1 MIKNDETPDCS
12 VQYITGD
19 RKEDGLLEGLAAEE
33 LTEMFAKFRPGTT
46 LVAITDFCHA
56 GNAYH
61 LQFQLSVC
69 PDGSTF
75 WKEVEEWSND
85 SKFDQKN
92 KIRAPM
98 IHIAGSSRLEQA
110 YETGRKGGKQH
121 SDQFATDTPLAKAF
135 LGGHGGV
142 SRAAYAVLCLNKYT
156 GFKWSSN
163 GPAMDLYGADRDMT
177 NFLEWLTGDE
187 KFPNLKISSIHNT
200 SRTDI
205 KSYLE
210 NLVTLSPG
218 VVFVYIQGHGLPEL
232 YITGD
237 GRGSDG
243 EYIGLKSTELIELFS
258 RFENNTS
265 SIVITDFCH
274 SGNFLH
280 LRYRLEVDTDGK
292 RADWVEVE
300 NWTQGSGDTTSHPS
314 SQMLHIAG
322 SADNQLVYET
332 GNLGGYFTNALSK
345 AEPKTL
351 PELLAEL
358 RATVD
363 AHLGR
368 ARNQGYISQEATQ
381 VPQIYSRTKLLNTD
395 WDRI

>member
-1 MIKNDETPDCS
+1 
-12 VQYITGD
+12 
-19 RKEDGLLEGLAAEE
+19 
-33 LTEMFAKFRPGTT
+33 
-46 LVAITDFCHA
+46 
-56 GNAYH
+56 
-61 LQFQLSVC
+61 
-69 PDGSTF
+69 
-75 WKEVEEWSND
+75 
-85 SKFDQKN
+85 
-92 KIRAPM
+92 
-98 IHIAGSSRLEQA
+98 
-110 YETGRKGGKQH
+110 
-121 SDQFATDTPLAKAF
+121 
-135 LGGHGGV
+135 
-142 SRAAYAVLCLNKYT
+142 
-156 GFKWSSN
+156 
-163 GPAMDLYGADRDMT
+163 MDLYGADRDMT

-218 VVFVYIQGHGLPEL
+218 VVFVYIQGHSLPEL

-322 SADNQLVYET
+322 SADNQL
-332 GNLGGYFTNALSK
+332 ALSK

-358 RATVD
+358 R
-363 AHLGR
+363 
-368 ARNQGYISQEATQ
+368 
-381 VPQIYSRTKLLNTD
+381 
-395 WDRI
+395 